1 MSGLIFS
8 LKTQPTFA
16 LDCSY
21 LTPDK
26 LAKLTINQIALLPLG
41 QHINSPQVA
50 DYFEFS
56 GETSDTI
63 IFDCSAEK
71 LDFIGAK
78 MQRGTIVCKGNVGD
92 RLGDQMRRGTIL
104 VDGNAGDYTASHLVA
119 GTIAVFGDVGKYTG
133 FGMRRGT
140 VLLNQNPMLHT
151 TMQDC
156 GLHTLGFLPILL
168 NSFRAFDTRFK
179 QVKPQPVR
187 RFAGDLGV
195 DGKGEILVLNQEVLK

>member
-8 LKTQPTFA
+8 LKNQPTSG

-21 LTPDK
+21 LNPEK
-26 LAKLTINQIALLPLG
+26 LAKLSKSQIEKLPLSR
-41 QHINSPQVA
+41 QENAPQVA
-50 DYFEFS
+50 DYFTIS
-56 GETSDTI
+56 GDTSEI
-63 IFDCSAEK
+63 ITFDCDAKK

-78 MQRGTIVCKGNVGD
+78 MQRGTIICKGNVGD

-104 VDGNAGDYTASHLVA
+104 VDGNAGDYAASRMVA
-119 GTIAVFGDVGKYTG
+119 GTVAIFGDVGKYTG

-140 VLLNQNPMLHT
+140 ILLDQKPTLHAT
-151 TMQDC
+151 IQDC
-156 GLHTLGFLPILL
+156 GVHTLGFLPILL

-179 QVKPQPVR
+179 HTKPQAAR

>member
-78 MQRGTIVCKGNVGD
+78 MQRGTIICKGNVGD

-104 VDGNAGDYTASHLVA
+104 VDGNAGDYAASRMVA
-119 GTIAVFGDVGKYTG
+119 GTIAVFGSVGQYTA

-140 VLLNQNPMLHT
+140 VLLNQHAT
-151 TMQDC
+151 FHATMQDC
-156 GLHTLGFLPILL
+156 GEHTLGFLPILL
-168 NSFRAFDTRFK
+168 KSFDAFDTRFK
-179 QVKPQPVR
+179 HIKPQPVH

>member
-1 MSGLIFS
+1 MSGLILS

-21 LTPDK
+21 LTPEK
-26 LAKLTINQIALLPLG
+26 LAKLSKSQIETLSLG
-41 QHINSPQVA
+41 TNKFSPQVA
-50 DYFEFS
+50 DYFTIS
-56 GETSDTI
+56 GEVSDTI
-63 IFDCSAEK
+63 TFDCNAEK

-78 MQRGTIVCKGNVGD
+78 MQRGTIICKGNVGD

-156 GLHTLGFLPILL
+156 GVHTLGFLPILL
-168 NSFRAFDTRFK
+168 SSFVSFDTRFS
-179 QVKPQPVR
+179 QIKPQSVR

-195 DGKGEILVLNQEVLK
+195 DGKGEILVLTQ